1 MVGRIHTILAMSTAP
16 STAGYS
22 GTPLVKK
29 LGIKPGAT
37 VLLVSA
43 PADYISSLHELPGG
57 VVFAKRLAD
66 NVDLVQHFT
75 TQRSELAVQLA
86 RYREVLRSDA
96 VVWVSWPKKAAKVA
110 TDITEDTVREVALP
124 LGWVDVKVCAV
135 DATWSGLKLVVRKAL
150 R

>member
-1 MVGRIHTILAMSTAP
+1 MSTAP
-16 STAGYS
+16 PTAGHS

-29 LGIKPGAT
+29 LGIRPGT
-37 VLLVSA
+37 TLLLVRA
-43 PADYISSLHELPGG
+43 PADYISSLQELPGDL
-57 VVFAKRLAD
+57 VFAKRLSA

-75 TQRSELAVQLA
+75 TQRKELAAQLA
-86 RYREVLRSDA
+86 RYREVLRSNA
-96 VVWVSWPKKAAKVA
+96 VVWVSWPKKAAKVE
-110 TDITEDTVREVALP
+110 TDITEDTVREVTLP